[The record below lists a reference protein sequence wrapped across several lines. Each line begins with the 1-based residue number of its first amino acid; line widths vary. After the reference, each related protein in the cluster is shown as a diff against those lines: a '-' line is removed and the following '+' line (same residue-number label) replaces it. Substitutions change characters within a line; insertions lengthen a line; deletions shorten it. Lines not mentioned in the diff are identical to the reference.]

1 MLITFAR
8 HKVSMQHGER
18 LDVTKV
24 NGKMCEYFLCSWW
37 AVTTLGA

>member
-24 NGKMCEYFLCSWW
+24 NGKVLNALYLCEIK
-37 AVTTLGA
+37 

>member
-18 LDVTKV
+18 LDVIKV
-24 NGKMCEYFLCSWW
+24 NGKMCEKILCSWW
-37 AVTTLGA
+37 AITTLGA